1 MGVAGAVALPHAL
14 EMRAQAAVES
24 MVSVLREVTRGAPT
38 SPGKVRLEVPQLADN
53 GNLVPLRVTVDSP
66 MTEEKHVRGIV
77 LVAEKNPRPVV
88 ARFSFGPR
96 AGRAGVATRIRLAGS
111 QRVVAIA
118 EMSDGSFWTDLAEV
132 TVTLAA
138 CIEDA

>member
-1 MGVAGAVALPHAL
+1 MLVLMEKLL
-14 EMRAQAAVES
+14 EMPEQVEVLAVCGTNKDLLASARA
-24 MVSVLREVTRGAPT
+24 
-38 SPGKVRLEVPQLADN
+38 
-53 GNLVPLRVTVDSP
+53 
-66 MTEEKHVRGIV
+66 
-77 LVAEKNPRPVV
+77 VAEKNPRPVV